1 MKNQLIHRKYEI
13 YLSKKQNYISIE
25 MSDSSS
31 IARSAEESFAAFTD
45 FLPRITPARIRNLRQ
60 MQASIVE
67 GFKLKN
73 CTTWYKIV

>member
-1 MKNQLIHRKYEI
+1 
-13 YLSKKQNYISIE
+13 

-45 FLPRITPARIRNLRQ
+45 FLPRITPARIHNLRQ

-73 CTTWYKIV
+73 CTIWYKIV